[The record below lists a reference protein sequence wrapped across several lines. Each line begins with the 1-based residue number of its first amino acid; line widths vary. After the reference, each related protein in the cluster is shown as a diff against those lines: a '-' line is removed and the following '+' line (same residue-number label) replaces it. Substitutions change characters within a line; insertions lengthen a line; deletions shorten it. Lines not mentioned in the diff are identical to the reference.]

1 MVDILLLGVCDFG
14 GVGLE
19 GAHGLGG
26 VKLDFVVLV
35 INKIIR
41 AAEVSQPQIK
51 LLVDQNVLWFY
62 VPVGDP
68 RAVQVL
74 HRRNQV

>member
-41 AAEVSQPQIK
+41 ATEVS
-51 LLVDQNVLWFY
+51 
-62 VPVGDP
+62 
-68 RAVQVL
+68 
-74 HRRNQV
+74 